1 MTRNLTTSLELTSY
15 YFADEI
21 KIRILDRFLFVEAET
36 KSGLKG
42 VNYSTHKFKSCR
54 KLRPNTQIDKLKAFY
69 RDNTI
74 RFTLLDN
81 KLEEE
86 TEILIEKLRAWK
98 PKPTPLPKFDP
109 KKQEN
114 YQRFMAALK
123 EIGMIN

>member
-1 MTRNLTTSLELTSY
+1 MTRNLTTSLDLTSY
-15 YFADEI
+15 YFHDEI

-42 VNYSTHKFKSCR
+42 VNYSTQRFKSCR
-54 KLRPNTQIDKLKAFY
+54 KLRQNIDIDKLKAFY
-69 RDNTI
+69 KDNTL
-74 RFTLLDN
+74 RFAMLDN
-81 KLEEE
+81 KLEDE
-86 TEILIEKLRAWK
+86 TEIVIDKRRAWK
-98 PKPTPLPKFDP
+98 PKPAPVPKFDP